1 MRKILLLTPLLA
13 LFSLFTFDAFGE
25 YDITCD
31 AGEFLNKEGGCEEC
45 RENYYC
51 KGGGF
56 YKDENKDQ
64 GLDKC
69 PDATPYSN
77 KGAKSEKDCYAQTID
92 CNAGYYVVKGENK
105 CTICPTGSYC
115 IGISNASVD
124 DTKDQ
129 GIEKCPNAT
138 PYSRSGS
145 EKQSQCF
152 DTDTCNAGEF
162 LGAGK
167 EHCTTCE
174 PGFYCKGGKYP
185 YSETNNQ
192 GMTACDG
199 ATPFSEAGSD
209 DATDCKASLVCL
221 AGTYLIA
228 GGQTCFTCPA
238 GSWCNGGTFANNATT
253 QGITKCNSATPFSP
267 AGSTSSA
274 ACSAT
279 IACPAGEYLE
289 AKALECKTCKKEYYC
304 DGKNSPYSYDDK
316 NVQGITKCPV
326 ATPYSD
332 GGAKS
337 ESDCYA
343 KTSDITCGAG
353 EFLSKDNKCETCWK
367 NYYCKGG
374 TWTPDNKEHGL
385 DECPAATP
393 YSDGGAKSEGDCY
406 AKSIDCKAG
415 SYLPKGGNKC
425 AICPVGS
432 YCIGLKGASVDDTK
446 DQGIEQCPN
455 ATPYSKSGSDN
466 QSQCFD
472 TVTCKAGE
480 YLPTYTHSNCK
491 TCPAGS
497 YCKGG
502 KYPYSETNDQ
512 GMTACDVATPFSEVG
527 SDDATDCKANLVC
540 LAGTFLLSGGQ
551 TCSTCYAGSWCN
563 GGTFTNNASTQGI
576 TKCDTATPFSP
587 DGATSSTQCT
597 ATISCQAGEFLAQGG
612 IQCKNCWEGYYCDGT
627 KSPYSYDDKN
637 NQGLTQCPVAT
648 PYSNPGA
655 KSDKDCYAKTNDIT
669 CYAGE
674 FLSKDNKC
682 ETCWKNYYCK
692 GGTWTPDDKEHGLDE
707 CPVATP
713 YSDGG
718 AKSDKDCYA
727 KTGDITCSAGEFLNI
742 KNECETCWKN
752 YYCKGGTWTPDDKEH
767 GLDQCPVATPYSDGG
782 AKSEKDCYAQA
793 IDCNA
798 GYYVV
803 KGENKCTVCPTGSYC
818 IGISNASV
826 DDTKDQGIEKC
837 PNATP
842 YSRSGSEKQS
852 QCFDTDTCNAGEFL
866 GAGKE
871 HCTACEPG
879 FYCKGGKY
887 PYSEKD
893 DNGAESCSKDK
904 PFSERGSDDATD
916 CRASIACFP
925 GTYLPGGSKV
935 CLICPAGSWCGGGT
949 FVFNDQKVNQGIT
962 ACEKEKPFSPKAS
975 TSASACSA
983 TISCPAGEFLYEK
996 GLECSTCKEG
1006 HYCDGTKSPY
1016 SYDDKNNQGLTQC
1029 PDKTDS
1035 NPGATSESDCGVR
1048 CEKGLYWNGEKK
1060 VCGKCPQGYYC
1071 PNDGIYN
1078 PSTSEDQGKIACPV
1092 TAPFT
1097 KEAGMAYESDCK
1109 STLECGEGEYLPK
1122 GERVCKKCKAGFYC
1136 EGKSG
1141 ALSYNVNVDQG
1152 ITQCDSKAPFSD
1164 EGSSDGSKCFD
1175 KIACSGGEYLPSGEK
1190 SCAKCLRGYYCDGK
1204 SSPYSF
1210 NANSDQGI
1218 TQCDKD
1224 KPFSLSGETDG
1235 NKCFAKLTCGPGY
1248 YLPAGAQ
1255 ECAECTSG
1263 NYCDYSGDYEFNS
1276 SKAQGIESC
1285 PQAEPNSPAGS
1296 KDKGDCY
1303 AILTCSAGT
1312 YFNPGKKDGATC
1324 SECGA
1329 GDYCAGGTF
1338 KSNSV
1343 EIQGVENCPKS
1354 DPNSDSGATSEDD
1367 CYVAN
1372 CKSGEYLPMG
1382 SDKCSSC
1389 PDGETCN
1396 GGKMKYSAKGN
1407 RGISLSCDAGY
1418 YLPAGSADC
1427 DKCPMGYYCPGLSDA
1442 DFDEENDQGITQC
1455 PASRPFSDGY
1465 SQDSSAC
1472 RAYKECQSGTY
1483 LPAGA
1488 LECATCLSGYYC
1500 THGSYQF
1507 NANNAQGLTACSGAT
1522 PNSLPGATNA
1532 GACFS
1537 GTCAAGTYLPKGAS
1551 TCATCPAGFWCGGGN
1566 YTFSD
1571 QIDQGAVQCNSATPF
1586 SEAGSDESSDC
1597 HATVACV
1604 MGTYLPANSQTCETC
1619 LAGYY
1624 CDGGNSPYSFSASA
1638 QGLTQC
1644 DATKPFSNPG
1654 ATSGSACYASIT
1666 CAAGTY
1672 LNNGVCETC
1681 PANYYCAGNTFNTN
1695 NGQQGLT
1702 QCDNNTPYSNPGAQS
1717 SGDCFAGVQCWAGEY
1732 LPANSN
1738 ERQRCPDNYYCSGGT
1753 YPANQ
1758 SNDQGINACPSQTP
1772 YSCGGTW
1779 AAQASDCYAKISCA
1793 AGTYLPR
1800 GATQCVTCPAGS
1812 YCKGE
1817 NDLRANANCY
1827 PYDQGISSC
1836 IFSTDGQ
1843 YPNSDVGATNNN
1855 QCYSTSGTDTCAN
1868 LNPVEHGTATYA
1880 NVSAS
1885 YKNYATG
1892 IQTTPSN
1899 ACDITSLTCDS
1910 GYADT
1915 PAGPFANTAYYANE
1929 SNWSQSNTKIRELD
1943 GTDVLGNASSLSNGE
1958 AEIAWNNGAKIHMIA
1973 SCNTTDVLSEV
1984 ISAAAQA
1991 QIPDDE
1997 IALIAFMW
2005 AENGVGTRPGNTFSR
2020 GTTGASCWVKIDGY
2034 TPAGGSAQS
2043 VTNQRWL
2050 FAGTMDADED
2060 EGLTATQA
2068 CAKVCV
2074 SGTLEIA
2081 LYFPT
2086 VFKAELGE
2094 LASQRHCKY
2103 SPISCAAGT
2112 YLPANA
2118 NDSAQCTTCTA
2129 GNYCPGGDFSQSTSV
2144 QGLNACP
2151 TEMPNSPA
2159 GSTNAGACYASVT
2172 CPAGQYLPMGQLTC
2186 APCTNG
2192 NYCLGGTFNSNVVAD
2207 QGLTACDSA
2216 TPMSPT
2222 GATSAAACSSGVNC
2236 AAGTYLPA
2244 DASECVACPAG
2255 SWCGGGLFGFN
2266 ANAAQ
2271 GITQCD
2277 SATPLSPE
2285 GATSAN
2291 ACYTTV
2297 TCDAGYYL
2305 PANSLVCTP
2314 CAVGNY
2320 CLGGELNSNVSTAS
2334 GLTACPNGTP
2344 FSEEGASASNQCYA
2358 NIICFTGTYLPANSL
2373 SCATCTANNYCLGGV
2388 FGYSTTSAQGLTA
2401 CPQGTPYAP
2410 AGSTGS
2416 SDCTAAAEIVCDA
2429 GTYLP
2434 ANATACAPCTSG
2446 NYCIGGHF
2454 VQGAS
2459 NQGIAT
2465 CPTGYTSTAST
2476 TSEGFC
2482 YQTTTVNCAQYNTGN
2497 ESYRTGVAYA
2507 NATAPGKTY
2516 YNGTIVLNTPG
2527 ACAITA
2533 ITCDSNKALNTNY
2546 TGPLANYTFYTPVS
2560 SNKWRSLN
2568 NNTSVACNS
2577 SNTSGLSKGEFE
2589 VTYIDNTKVK
2599 GLAQCYKKDDE
2610 YTHCSCTLKG
2620 YSIANAS
2627 MTAVTTVSQKQI
2639 TRYTDESTCQ
2649 CECPSVCANAFKDK
2663 ARFEDK
2669 FVPEFFETLG
2679 AQLYCTSDIS
2689 VDWYNGSEIFDSNT
2703 CTYKEDAKEPLTNP
2717 TREGYTFS
2725 GWVIDN

>member
-1 MRKILLLTPLLA
+1 MRKIILLTPLLA

-25 YDITCD
+25 PHAYCEPGEYTKGGEDPCSCYPCP
-31 AGEFLNKEGGCEEC
+31 AGEICLGGDFHC
-45 RENYYC
+45 NGVAY
-51 KGGGF
+51 
-56 YKDENKDQ
+56 DQ
-64 GLDKC
+64 GLGAYTCPSGYYLPYASTTCESCPAGKTCPGGTFAFYSEDQGYDTSGEITCGTGEYYSYVSDGCKKC
-69 PDATPYSN
+69 PVGFWCEGGKFAIFYHGVTTN
-77 KGAKSEKDCYAQTID
+77 
-92 CNAGYYVVKGENK
+92 
-105 CTICPTGSYC
+105 
-115 IGISNASVD
+115 
-124 DTKDQ
+124 Q
-129 GIEKCPNAT
+129 GIHQCPNAT
-138 PYSRSGS
+138 PISP
-145 EKQSQCF
+145 E
-152 DTDTCNAGEF
+152 
-162 LGAGK
+162 
-167 EHCTTCE
+167 
-174 PGFYCKGGKYP
+174 
-185 YSETNNQ
+185 
-192 GMTACDG
+192 
-199 ATPFSEAGSD
+199 GSD
-209 DATDCKASLVCL
+209 DSSDCTAITCS
-221 AGTYLIA
+221 AGTYLPANSI
-228 GGQTCFTCPA
+228 TCLQCKS
-238 GSWCNGGTFANNATT
+238 GYYCLGGTFGKSSSA
-253 QGITKCNSATPFSP
+253 QGLTACNSATPFSP
-267 AGSTSSA
+267 AGSISAA

-279 IACPAGEYLE
+279 IACPAGTYLPANE
-289 AKALECKTCKKEYYC
+289 LSCAQCPANSYCAGGSFGASNNAQGITACGSATPISPAGSDDSSDCTAIACPAGEFLPMGKKECSPCYEGYYC

-316 NVQGITKCPV
+316 NNQGLTQCPV
-326 ATPYSD
+326 ATPYS
-332 GGAKS
+332 
-337 ESDCYA
+337 
-343 KTSDITCGAG
+343 
-353 EFLSKDNKCETCWK
+353 NK
-367 NYYCKGG
+367 
-374 TWTPDNKEHGL
+374 
-385 DECPAATP
+385 
-393 YSDGGAKSEGDCY
+393 GAKSEGDCY

-415 SYLPKGGNKC
+415 YYVVKGENKC
-425 AICPVGS
+425 TICPTGS

-480 YLPTYTHSNCK
+480 YLPTFSYSNCK

-637 NQGLTQCPVAT
+637 DQGIEKCPAAT
-648 PYSNPGA
+648 PYSDGGA

-669 CYAGE
+669 CSAGE

-707 CPVATP
+707 CPAATP

-767 GLDQCPVATPYSDGG
+767 GLDECPAATPYSDGG

-818 IGISNASV
+818 IGLKGASV

-871 HCTACEPG
+871 HCTTCEPG

-887 PYSEKD
+887 SYSEKD

-962 ACEKEKPFSPKAS
+962 ACDTAKPFSPKAS

-1016 SYDDKNNQGLTQC
+1016 SYDDKNTQGITQC

-1048 CEKGLYWNGEKK
+1048 CKKGTYWNGEKK
-1060 VCGKCPQGYYC
+1060 GCEICPNGYYC
-1071 PNDGIYN
+1071 PNDEIYS

-1097 KEAGMAYESDCK
+1097 EKEERTTESECQ
-1109 STLECGEGEYLPK
+1109 STLKCGEGEYLPK

-1141 ALSYNVNVDQG
+1141 ALSYNVNIDQG

-1164 EGSSDGSKCFD
+1164 EGNSDSSKCFD
-1175 KIACSGGEYLPSGEK
+1175 KINCGGGEFLPSGAK
-1190 SCAKCLRGYYCDGK
+1190 SCKKCLRGYYCDGK

-1210 NANSDQGI
+1210 NANADQGI
-1218 TQCDKD
+1218 AQCDKD
-1224 KPFSLSGETDG
+1224 TPFSEEGTSDG
-1235 NKCFAKLTCGPGY
+1235 SKCFAKLTCDAGY

-1255 ECAECTSG
+1255 KCAECTSG
-1263 NYCDYSGDYEFNS
+1263 SYCEKSVVYEFDS

-1285 PQAEPNSPAGS
+1285 PQNEPNSPAGS

-1354 DPNSDSGATSEDD
+1354 DPNSDSGAASEAD
-1367 CYVAN
+1367 CYVVS
-1372 CKSGEYLPMG
+1372 CKSGEYLPKG

-1418 YLPAGSADC
+1418 YLPAGSSDC
-1427 DKCPMGYYCPGLSDA
+1427 DKCPMGYYCEGLSDA

-1455 PASRPFSDGY
+1455 PASRPFSGGY

-1488 LECATCLSGYYC
+1488 LECAQCLSGYYC

-1532 GACFS
+1532 GACFA

-1571 QIDQGAVQCNSATPF
+1571 QIDQGAVQCNNATPF

-1624 CDGGNSPYSFSASA
+1624 CDGANSPYSFSANA

-1644 DATKPFSNPG
+1644 DNAKPFSNPG
-1654 ATSGSACYASIT
+1654 ATSDGACYASIT

-1672 LNNGVCETC
+1672 LNGTVCETC

-1702 QCDNNTPYSNPGAQS
+1702 PCDNNTPYSNPGAQS
-1717 SGDCFAGVQCWAGEY
+1717 SGDCFAGVHCYPGDY
-1732 LPANSN
+1732 LPANSSTR
-1738 ERQRCPDNYYCSGGT
+1738 EYCPENYYCPGGT
-1753 YPANQ
+1753 YPTNQ
-1758 SNDQGINACPSQTP
+1758 SNDQGINACPAQTP
-1772 YSCGGTW
+1772 YSCGGNW
-1779 AAQASDCYAKISCA
+1779 ATQASDCYATISCA

-1812 YCKGE
+1812 YCPGE

-1827 PYDQGISSC
+1827 QSDQGVESC
-1836 IFSTDGQ
+1836 GALTNGSF
-1843 YPNSDVGATNNN
+1843 PNSDAGATGFA

-1868 LNPVEHGTATYA
+1868 LNPVEHGAATYA

-1885 YKNYATG
+1885 YRNYNG
-1892 IQTTPSN
+1892 MGMQTTPSN

-1915 PAGPFANTAYYANE
+1915 PAGPFGNTAYYANA
-1929 SNWSQSNTKIRELD
+1929 SNWSQSNTKIRNLD
-1943 GTDVLGNASSLSNGE
+1943 GTDWSGNASSLSNGE
-1958 AEIAWNNGAKIHMIA
+1958 SEVTWNNGAKIHMIA
-1973 SCNTTDVLSEV
+1973 SCNTTDVMSEV
-1984 ISAAAQA
+1984 LSAAAQA
-1991 QIPDDE
+1991 QIGDDE
-1997 IALIAFMW
+1997 IALIALIW
-2005 AENGVGTRPGNTFSR
+2005 AENGVGTRPGNTFSQ

-2050 FAGTMDADED
+2050 FAGTMDADKD
-2060 EGLTATQA
+2060 KGLTATQV
-2068 CAKVCV
+2068 CAQQCMY
-2074 SGTLEIA
+2074 LPIDA
-2081 LYFPT
+2081 LFFSPS
-2086 VFKAELGE
+2086 FKAELGE

-2103 SPISCAAGT
+2103 SPITCAAGT

-2207 QGLTACDSA
+2207 QGLTACDVA

-2222 GATSAAACSSGVNC
+2222 GATSAAACSAGVNC
-2236 AAGTYLPA
+2236 VAGTYLPA

-2255 SWCGGGLFGFN
+2255 SWCGGGIFGFN

-2277 SATPLSPE
+2277 SETPESP
-2285 GATSAN
+2285 ANSTSAN
-2291 ACYTTV
+2291 DCYTTI
-2297 TCDAGYYL
+2297 TCAAGQYLPSGETTCADCTVGNYCAGGDFHSNVATAQGLTQCPNGTPFSEVGASANTQCYANLLCLSGTYL
-2305 PANSLVCTP
+2305 PANSLVCAT
-2314 CAVGNY
+2314 CLENNY
-2320 CLGGELNSNVSTAS
+2320 CVGGVFGYSTTVAQ
-2334 GLTACPNGTP
+2334 GMTACPNTSPYAPAGSTQ
-2344 FSEEGASASNQCYA
+2344 ASACTEEER
-2358 NIICFTGTYLPANSL
+2358 IICAAGTYLPANSL
-2373 SCATCTANNYCLGGV
+2373 VCVTCPIGTYCAGGL
-2388 FGYSTTSAQGLTA
+2388 FTQSNTDQGIKDCPTDTNGITGTSAAGAKSQYQ
-2401 CPQGTPYAP
+2401 CYA
-2410 AGSTGS
+2410 
-2416 SDCTAAAEIVCDA
+2416 
-2429 GTYLP
+2429 
-2434 ANATACAPCTSG
+2434 
-2446 NYCIGGHF
+2446 
-2454 VQGAS
+2454 
-2459 NQGIAT
+2459 
-2465 CPTGYTSTAST
+2465 
-2476 TSEGFC
+2476 
-2482 YQTTTVNCAQYNTGN
+2482 TTTVTCADYNKVDDPNRLSIT
-2497 ESYRTGVAYA
+2497 YA
-2507 NATAPGKTY
+2507 NTTASAKDY
-2516 YNGTIVLNTPG
+2516 YNGDTYFYTVLDIIG

-2533 ITCDSNKALNTNY
+2533 VTCDTTKSVNSGY
-2546 TGPLANYTFYTPVS
+2546 TGPLANYTFFTPM
-2560 SNKWRSLN
+2560 
-2568 NNTSVACNS
+2568 NNTRARTIGNDTSGSCNS
-2577 SNTSGLSKGEFE
+2577 DNISGLDNGEFE
-2589 VTYIDNTKVK
+2589 VTYTDNTKIK
-2599 GLAQCYKKDDE
+2599 GIASCYDKGDE
-2610 YTHCSCTLKG
+2610 FVYCGCTLTG
-2620 YSIANAS
+2620 YSINNATMVPVTANNLSGIVKHTDRAS
-2627 MTAVTTVSQKQI
+2627 
-2639 TRYTDESTCQ
+2639 
-2649 CECPSVCANAFKDK
+2649 CECKCPVDCARVFKSRDQFTNDFINIFFGHLGDQLFCTDK
-2663 ARFEDK
+2663 
-2669 FVPEFFETLG
+2669 
-2679 AQLYCTSDIS
+2679 IS
-2689 VDWYNGSEIFDSNT
+2689 VDWYNENTLVESNT
-2703 CTYKEDAKEPLTNP
+2703 CTYNQSATLPSSTP
-2717 TREGYTFS
+2717 TREGYTFN
-2725 GWVIDN
+2725 GWVIDNN